1 MNAKAGDVYTVYNQY
16 LKRYTACQVA
26 YIAPPDTVSKE
37 PWAVILSLDW
47 AGDAP
52 LTAEELPHLRPLYK
66 DFMYWPRELHLL
78 LRVPVEVPPQY
89 TLVGTLPPFT
99 DQPCHSYGGWDDGYD
114 VYLQIRWQ
122 AIPEERR
129 RAFKEAM
136 ESDAQTEI
144 GGIPVKVS
152 SHRVMDQYE
161 PFDSA
166 LELEALPCLSTL
178 ICERW
183 HPDMLEFLR
192 ENPFVDEVTL
202 LNHGKRTLDLRGT
215 SIRKLML
222 DMTDLE
228 ELWLG
233 DDTELLL
240 FQNKG
245 PDACTIHAPEDG
257 GGLTL
262 QFIGEYRP
270 HTELPNLWG
279 LHGIQLKDFDLTGL
293 AAVHPHLKGLRLWGA
308 PGNLGNFSAVGGFRE
323 LTNLS
328 TFDLFGFGA
337 DDIPTPEQMPEL
349 RWFWMTS
356 LPEDAANAAKQLWK
370 SKPRMDL
377 RITKP
382 RKPEWLAQNLDNLLR
397 VPVEV
402 PPQYT
407 LVGTLPPFTDQ
418 PCHSYGGWDGAEH
431 IPASAAKKAANQY
444 RKTRSLLMKLSTEP
458 GKDAQAQALE
468 AVATYTQTFNK
479 MHFIETEERD
489 EIYMALRCILDA
501 LPGDTLQKDSLIEKF
516 DELRDF

>member
-1 MNAKAGDVYTVYNQY
+1 MKANAGEVYTVYNQY

-37 PWAVILSLDW
+37 SWAVVLSLDW
-47 AGDAP
+47 VGDAP

-66 DFMYWPRELHLL
+66 DFMYWSRDLHL
-78 LRVPVEVPPQY
+78 LRVPLEVPPQY

-99 DQPCHSYGGWDDGYD
+99 DQPCRSYGGWSDGYD

-136 ESDAQTEI
+136 ESEEKTEI

-152 SHRVMDQYE
+152 SHRVMDQYA

-166 LELEALPCLSTL
+166 LELKALPCLSEL

-183 HPDMLEFLR
+183 HPDLLEFLR
-192 ENPFVDEVTL
+192 ETPFVDEVTL
-202 LNHGKRTLDLRGT
+202 LNHGQRTLDLRGT

-222 DMTDLE
+222 DMTGLE
-228 ELWLG
+228 ELWLCEG
-233 DDTELLL
+233 TEQLL

-245 PDACTIHAPEDG
+245 LDACTIHAPEDG
-257 GGLTL
+257 SGLTL
-262 QFIGEYRP
+262 QFIGEYCP
-270 HTELPNLWG
+270 HTELPNLRG
-279 LHGIQLKDFDLTGL
+279 LHGIELKDFDLTGL
-293 AAVHPHLKGLRLWGA
+293 AAVHPHLKELRLWGA
-308 PGNLGNFSAVGGFRE
+308 PGNLQNFSAVGAFRE

-356 LPEDAANAAKQLWK
+356 LPEDAAKAAKQLWK
-370 SKPRMDL
+370 SKPGMDL

-382 RKPEWLAQNLDNLLR
+382 RKPEWLAQNLDN
-397 VPVEV
+397 
-402 PPQYT
+402 
-407 LVGTLPPFTDQ
+407 PFR
-418 PCHSYGGWDGAEH
+418 GWDGAEH
-431 IPASAAKKAANQY
+431 IPAAAAKKAANQY
-444 RKTRSLLMKLSTEP
+444 RKTRSLLMKLATEP
-458 GKDAQAQALE
+458 GEDAQAQAMD
-468 AVATYTQTFNK
+468 AVTAYTQTFNK
-479 MHFIETEERD
+479 MGFIETEERD
-489 EIYMALRCILDA
+489 EIYMALRGILDA
-501 LPGDTLQKDSLIEKF
+501 LPDGTLQKDALMEKF
-516 DELRDF
+516 EQLRDF

>member
-1 MNAKAGDVYTVYNQY
+1 
-16 LKRYTACQVA
+16 
-26 YIAPPDTVSKE
+26 
-37 PWAVILSLDW
+37 
-47 AGDAP
+47 
-52 LTAEELPHLRPLYK
+52 
-66 DFMYWPRELHLL
+66 
-78 LRVPVEVPPQY
+78 
-89 TLVGTLPPFT
+89 
-99 DQPCHSYGGWDDGYD
+99 
-114 VYLQIRWQ
+114 
-122 AIPEERR
+122 
-129 RAFKEAM
+129 
-136 ESDAQTEI
+136 
-144 GGIPVKVS
+144 
-152 SHRVMDQYE
+152 MDQYE

-293 AAVHPHLKGLRLWGA
+293 AAVHPHLKELRLWGA

-337 DDIPTPEQMPEL
+337 SDIPTTEQMPEL

-356 LPEDAANAAKQLWK
+356 LPETTAKAAKQLWK
-370 SKPRMDL
+370 SKPGMDL

-382 RKPEWLAQNLDNLLR
+382 RKPEWLAQNLDN
-397 VPVEV
+397 
-402 PPQYT
+402 
-407 LVGTLPPFTDQ
+407 PFR
-418 PCHSYGGWDGAEH
+418 GWDGAEH
-431 IPASAAKKAANQY
+431 IPVSAAKKAANQY
-444 RKTRSLLMKLSTEP
+444 RKTRSQLMKLAAEP
-458 GKDAQAQALE
+458 GEDARAQALE
-468 AVATYTQTFNK
+468 AVAAYTQTFNK
-479 MHFIETEERD
+479 MRFIETEERD

-501 LPGDTLQKDSLIEKF
+501 LPGDTLQKDALIEKF